1 MYMNNREHIQKEV
14 DRTLES
20 LDGLKRAETAP
31 FFYTRLMA
39 RLERPEQTV
48 WNQWMAWLAKPAVSM
63 GILFLF
69 LLLNGFL
76 LFNLFNQ
83 AEEPASP
90 GSEYV
95 AQQISYFDNST
106 P

>member
-1 MYMNNREHIQKEV
+1 MKSREHIQKEV
-14 DRTLES
+14 DLTLES
-20 LDGLKRAETAP
+20 LEGLHRAETMP

-39 RLERPEQTV
+39 RLEQPGSTI
-48 WNQWMAWLAKPAVSM
+48 WNRWMAWLAKPAVSL

-69 LLLNGFL
+69 LVLNGYL
-76 LFNLFNQ
+76 LMNKYQ
-83 AEEPASP
+83 QQDEQVTP
-90 GSEYV
+90 GTEYV